1 MNKVYEHYLQK
12 YALLLGN
19 INLKSSN
26 DGSHLSH
33 GHIKGAEQ
41 EMAFAQA
48 LAAQHA
54 HSGISTF
61 LKESEFLEKMKQ
73 FIDI

>member
-12 YALLLGN
+12 YALFLSN
-19 INLKSSN
+19 INLKSAN
-26 DGSHLSH
+26 DGSKLSH
-33 GHIKGAEQ
+33 GHAKGSEQ

-61 LKESEFLEKMKQ
+61 IKESQFLEKMKQ
-73 FIDI
+73 FIDV